1 MKTTFKL
8 NGNTHTIALTEE
20 LAGVTEIHVK
30 GVRWFQKT
38 YGNTYQTA
46 YISVVKNGR
55 YVELGHTGMN
65 YGYGDHYLVS
75 AGEWLI
81 ENGYIESDQNS
92 GYYLTRLNMLDLGLP
107 LTCEAVDVKRKKDM

>member
-8 NGNTHTIALTEE
+8 NSKTHTIAPTEK

-38 YGNTYQTA
+38 YGNTYHTA
-46 YISVVKNGR
+46 YISVVKDGR
-55 YVELGHTGMN
+55 YVEIGCTELK

-81 ENGYIESDQNS
+81 ENGYMESDQDS

-107 LTCEAVDVKRKKDM
+107 LTCEAVDVKRKKDL